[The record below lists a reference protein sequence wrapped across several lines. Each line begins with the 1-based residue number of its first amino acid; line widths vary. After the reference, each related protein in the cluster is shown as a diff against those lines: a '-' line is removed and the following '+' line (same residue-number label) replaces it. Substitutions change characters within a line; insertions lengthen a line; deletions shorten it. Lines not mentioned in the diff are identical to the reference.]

1 MRLSSNVEGAEES
14 SWSKW
19 EAVVW
24 LEKSISREISRKAPQ
39 ILLEFIES
47 FLNHKLPYAPITS
60 WIFTNYLVTDYS
72 QLLNL
77 TPRNLTYT
85 NIDGQKRKFFKVP

>member
-24 LEKSISREISRKAPQ
+24 LVKNISREINQTARQ
-39 ILLEFIES
+39 NLLEFIES
-47 FLNHKLPYAPITS
+47 FLNHKLPYVPITT
-60 WIFTNYLVTDYS
+60 WIYSNIVIIVIRNYWTWHHETSVT
-72 QLLNL
+72 L
-77 TPRNLTYT
+77 
-85 NIDGQKRKFFKVP
+85 I